1 MMPEQGRIRID
12 PLHVLAIAV
21 AACLAALLF
30 LLAVL
35 NDVTTSTAA
44 SRAVFG
50 WVVLSLLGMGIGML
64 IRWVLNAP
72 LPRN

>member
-12 PLHVLAIAV
+12 PLHVFAIAV
-21 AACLAALLF
+21 AACLAAFLF

-35 NDVTTSTAA
+35 NNVSSSTAA
-44 SRAVFG
+44 GRAIFG

-64 IRWVLNAP
+64 IRWVLAAP
-72 LPRN
+72 PPRN